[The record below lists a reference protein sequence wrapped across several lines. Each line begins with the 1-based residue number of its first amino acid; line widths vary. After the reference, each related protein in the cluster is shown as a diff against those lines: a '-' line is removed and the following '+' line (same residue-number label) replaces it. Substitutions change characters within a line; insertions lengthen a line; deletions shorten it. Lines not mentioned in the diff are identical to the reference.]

1 MLFVNRETEC
11 TWVQSTCSETLATPC
26 HPSLKPLTQRS
37 VGKQLQEHMARVSSE
52 HTGNSMMDRKG
63 EQDERAWMY
72 VSCGPLETRFTT
84 EFKGKRSSLRSET
97 RTFIKSLP
105 EARRRSLGPGL
116 TNSGIDLPPQMKRAP
131 SIPSLEGVLPSLK
144 NWFQEQ
150 DILALYTGWK
160 LIQGY
165 SEINHLSSWPEFRR
179 DISAR
184 GSFLKSWP
192 GLPGNLK
199 YCCSLFLDLFIWIR
213 LPAWA
218 LGDACGLQL
227 VHRWLPFIIII
238 IINKAPASFRSW
250 WKGETHKKVTT
261 LWGMTT
267 ENYKHLSCSEVHKR
281 STLTKATGRGFL
293 ERQAWTR
300 NSRCIWGVKMIER
313 CVRGEAWPAQIHEAK
328 KYKWYLETTSNKQVC
343 HEGKSM

>member
-1 MLFVNRETEC
+1 MHTSAEYVLWNSGHTV
-11 TWVQSTCSETLATPC
+11 P
-26 HPSLKPLTQRS
+26 PLTEATHTTKCGQAAPRTHGPG
-37 VGKQLQEHMARVSSE
+37 VKWAHWQQHDGQE
-52 HTGNSMMDRKG
+52 G
-63 EQDERAWMY
+63 W
-72 VSCGPLETRFTT
+72 TRWAGVDVCVMWTPRNKIHYWIQGQ
-84 EFKGKRSSLRSET
+84 EK
-97 RTFIKSLP
+97 LP
-105 EARRRSLGPGL
+105 EVWDKNIYQIIARSKKTVPGTRL
-116 TNSGIDLPPQMKRAP
+116 NQLWNWPSSPDEKGTFHSKPGGSSPITEELVPRARYPCPLHGMKANSRLQ
-131 SIPSLEGVLPSLK
+131 
-144 NWFQEQ
+144 
-150 DILALYTGWK
+150 
-160 LIQGY
+160 
-165 SEINHLSSWPEFRR
+165 EINHLSSWPEFRR

-267 ENYKHLSCSEVHKR
+267 ENYKHLSCSEVHKT

-328 KYKWYLETTSNKQVC
+328 KYKWYLETASNKQAC